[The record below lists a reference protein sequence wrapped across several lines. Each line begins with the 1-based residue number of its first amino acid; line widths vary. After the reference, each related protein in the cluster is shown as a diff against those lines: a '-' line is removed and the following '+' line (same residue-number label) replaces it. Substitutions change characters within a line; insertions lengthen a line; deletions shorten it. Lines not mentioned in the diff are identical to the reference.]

1 MPIGNQE
8 IWDKGIGA
16 GATNVIFGGGDT
28 QPSATNFNPGALGAD
43 PNASPA
49 ATTAT
54 DTPAAP
60 ASPAISGSSPAM
72 GGGPAGQ
79 PTAKKNP
86 YQSQVDNYTQE
97 MQKWQL
103 LLQQANASGGK
114 MNGLSTSQIQQKMFQ
129 AQQKILEFQNAGKKW
144 M

>member
-43 PNASPA
+43 PTQKPA
-49 ATTAT
+49 
-54 DTPAAP
+54 DPAAP
-60 ASPAISGSSPAM
+60 AATASPAVSGSSPAM
-72 GGGPAGQ
+72 GGGQAGQ
-79 PTAKKNP
+79 PTEKKNP
-86 YQSQVDNYTQE
+86 YQSQVDRYTQE

-103 LLQQANASGGK
+103 LLQQANSSGGK

>member
-43 PNASPA
+43 PNAQPA

-54 DTPAAP
+54 ETPGAPEQPPTPATP
-60 ASPAISGSSPAM
+60 QQ
-72 GGGPAGQ
+72 PAGPHPNVVAAQ
-79 PTAKKNP
+79 NKFNMAQMQ
-86 YQSQVDNYTQE
+86 YQ
-97 MQKWQL
+97 
-103 LLQQANASGGK
+103 
-114 MNGLSTSQIQQKMFQ
+114 Q
-129 AQQKILEFQNAGKKW
+129 AQQALSGNDNPYAKHAGMSLNNWRRKFFEAQQYYLK
-144 M
+144 MQQQYPQQ

>member
-43 PNASPA
+43 PNAQPA

-54 DTPAAP
+54 ETPGSPEQPPTPETPQEPVENPALVAARNNFNM
-60 ASPAISGSSPAM
+60 AQM
-72 GGGPAGQ
+72 
-79 PTAKKNP
+79 K
-86 YQSQVDNYTQE
+86 YQ
-97 MQKWQL
+97 
-103 LLQQANASGGK
+103 
-114 MNGLSTSQIQQKMFQ
+114 Q
-129 AQQKILEFQNAGKKW
+129 AQQALSGNTNQYAKHAGMTLNNWRRSFFEAQQKYLTVQQQYGG
-144 M
+144 